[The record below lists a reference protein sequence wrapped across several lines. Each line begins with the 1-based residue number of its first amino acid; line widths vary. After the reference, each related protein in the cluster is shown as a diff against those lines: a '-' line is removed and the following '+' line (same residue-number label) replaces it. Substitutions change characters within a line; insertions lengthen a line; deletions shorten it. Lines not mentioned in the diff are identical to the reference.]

1 MWALWVESWAR
12 RHASGD
18 IPPLRET
25 AAAWEADLVAV
36 LDRGRQVGAFSGGLG
51 TFPQRLNALMN
62 GLAVQIL
69 EQTRRIDEVRELVIE
84 QCQIELGD
92 GAVPGAR
99 PGRSARPARTTRPTL
114 APRPPKRR

>member
-18 IPPLRET
+18 LPPLRET